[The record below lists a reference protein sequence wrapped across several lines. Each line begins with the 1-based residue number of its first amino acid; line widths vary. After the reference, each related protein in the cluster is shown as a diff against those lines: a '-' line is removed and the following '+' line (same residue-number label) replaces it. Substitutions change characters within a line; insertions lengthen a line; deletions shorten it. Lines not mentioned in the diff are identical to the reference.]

1 LLFNPLMNRRAAFL
15 LFAIAL
21 AVEAAAQEAT
31 PTSTLKKRSWFGRIL
46 HPFSSSSLPEYNDPR
61 LRGLTLDLLVT
72 PQIVK
77 LSEVRQLQI
86 KLIVTNLGK
95 RAVTLDFPTDQRIE
109 IYLRNSAETILT
121 KWTDNHA
128 VSEKPGTILINPQ
141 EHVEYNETI
150 ATRDLVPNKVSI
162 VEVFFPQYPELN
174 IRQKFM
180 TAP

>member
-1 LLFNPLMNRRAAFL
+1 MRRRAALVLFTIAFL
-15 LFAIAL
+15 SDAF
-21 AVEAAAQEAT
+21 AQEAT
-31 PTSTLKKRSWFGRIL
+31 PTTTLKKRSWFGRIF
-46 HPFSSSSLPEYNDPR
+46 HPFSSTSLPEYKDPR

-95 RAVTLDFPTDQRIE
+95 RAVTLDFLTDQRIE

-128 VSEKPGTILINPQ
+128 ISEKPATVLINPQ

-150 ATRDLVPNKVSI
+150 ATRDLAPNKVSI
-162 VEVFFPQYPELN
+162 VEVFFPQYPELR

-180 TAP
+180 TER